1 MAFGLFKKKHTADII
16 YMNGHVYTQDPAF
29 PWATAVACKD
39 GKVIAIGDFEGMDEI
54 VS

>member
-29 PWATAVACKD
+29 PQALLPAKTAK
-39 GKVIAIGDFEGMDEI
+39 
-54 VS
+54 SSP